1 MMSAEK
7 KSLDVI
13 ARELEEQGYTVQDLI
28 AHSGKKNLPLL
39 KMPDECL
46 KEYQDLY
53 EKIDS
58 GELNSTQKGRA
69 LERITELLFE
79 AGGLFDCRR
88 NYRTSTNELDLL
100 LTWGRQARNQ
110 GIGNAFPCFGDMF
123 ICECKEYA
131 KPLSVT
137 FVGKFFSLLACS
149 QVSFGVLVTW
159 NGVSGQDSWS
169 YSGGLIKKI
178 ALHDGVFIVSL
189 DKYDL
194 KKIYDGK
201 ENVYSLLMDKKDA
214 LQSDISYDKYIIS
227 HEAEALFPIN
237 NSG

>member
-1 MMSAEK
+1 MSTEK
-7 KSLDVI
+7 KSLDDIVQ
-13 ARELEEQGYTVQDLI
+13 ELDEQGYTIQELI
-28 AHSGKKNLPLL
+28 AHCGKKNLPTL

-46 KEYQDLY
+46 KEYRDLY
-53 EKIDS
+53 DRIDS
-58 GELNSTQKGRA
+58 DHLDSTQKGRA
-69 LERITELLFE
+69 LERMTELLFE
-79 AGGLFDCRR
+79 VGGLFDRRR

-131 KPLSVT
+131 EPLSVT

-149 QVSFGVLVTW
+149 QVLFGVLVAW
-159 NGVSGQDSWS
+159 NGISGQDGWS

-189 DKYDL
+189 DKHDL

-201 ENVYSLLMDKKDA
+201 ENVYSLLMDKKNA
-214 LQSDISYDKYIIS
+214 LQSDIGYSKFIS
-227 HEAEALFPIN
+227 HHEAERDFFSMID
-237 NSG
+237 G